1 MTMQDKNQNEIGYSA
16 AKVTQARERSPQRT
30 YQPRRENAESPPR

>member
-1 MTMQDKNQNEIGYSA
+1 MQDKNQSEIGYSA
-16 AKVTQARERSPQRT
+16 AKITQARERSPQRT